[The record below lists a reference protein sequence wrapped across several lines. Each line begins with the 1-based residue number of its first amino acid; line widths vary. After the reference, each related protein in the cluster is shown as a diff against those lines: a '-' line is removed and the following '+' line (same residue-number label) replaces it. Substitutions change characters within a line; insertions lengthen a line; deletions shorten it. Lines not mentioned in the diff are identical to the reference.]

1 LIEIQAGD
9 GGTQAMKPIRIP
21 LFPLNVVLLPGSTLP
36 LHIFEHR
43 YRVMVRRCLSEGIEF
58 GIILATDKG
67 VATVGCTAAITQR
80 LKEHSDGRCEILTE
94 GRSVFRVVELLEEKE
109 YREALVE
116 YLAEDITPIS
126 KAELQQKE
134 GELLGVFQE
143 CHALLYDQPW
153 VTTSKEKHG
162 DISYRMAARLPLN
175 LEERQTILEF
185 RAEPERQD
193 FLIQWMTAI
202 VPRLIEQRLRRN
214 ISSNG
219 CRHGMN

>member
-1 LIEIQAGD
+1 
-9 GGTQAMKPIRIP
+9 MKRIRIP
-21 LFPLNVVLLPGSTLP
+21 LFPLNVVLFPGSALP

-43 YRVMVRRCLSEGIEF
+43 YRVMVRRCLSEGLEF

-80 LKEHSDGRCEILTE
+80 LKEHPDGRVEILTE

-109 YREALVE
+109 YREAIVE
-116 YLAEDITPIS
+116 YLAEDITPVS
-126 KAELQQKE
+126 KSELQQKE
-134 GELLGVFQE
+134 STLLAVFQE

-153 VTTSKEKHG
+153 VTTSKEEPG
-162 DISYRMAARLPLN
+162 DLSYRMAARLPLT

-193 FLIQWMTAI
+193 FLIHWMTEL
-202 VPRLIEQRLRRN
+202 VPRLTQQHRVRHN
-214 ISSNG
+214 ISTNG
-219 CRHGMN
+219 HGHGMN

>member
-1 LIEIQAGD
+1 
-9 GGTQAMKPIRIP
+9 MKPIRIP
-21 LFPLNVVLLPGSTLP
+21 LFPLNVVLFPGSSLP

-43 YRVMVRRCLSEGIEF
+43 YRVMVRRCLSENLEF

-80 LKEHSDGRCEILTE
+80 LKEHPDGRFEILTE

-109 YREALVE
+109 YREAIVE
-116 YLAEDITPIS
+116 YLAEDITPVS

-134 GELLGVFQE
+134 STLLGVFQE
-143 CHALLYDQPW
+143 CHSLLYDQPW
-153 VTTSKEKHG
+153 VTTSKEKPS
-162 DISYRMAARLPLN
+162 DISYRMAARLPLS

-193 FLIQWMTAI
+193 YLIHWMTELA
-202 VPRLIEQRLRRN
+202 PRLRQQHRLRHN

-219 CRHGMN
+219 HGHGMN